1 MPSRRDFLKKASL
14 LSGGLGAAGTLPPA
28 ILRALEIE
36 PAAGSRF
43 LDAEHVVIL
52 MQENRSFDHA
62 YGTLRG
68 VRGFDDPRA
77 ITIPGGNPVWLQT
90 DDEGDTYVPF
100 GLKIHDSNSTWLN
113 CLPHDRHSEV
123 AAGNRGKHDRWLPV
137 MKSRFPE
144 YAGMPLTLGYY
155 DRSDI
160 PFYYSFADAFTVC
173 DQHFC
178 SLQTSTTPN
187 RLYLWTGTSR
197 DPRDPTTELLLSN
210 GQADHDTHIDWAT
223 FPERLEQHGIP
234 WKVYQNEL
242 DQPGGL
248 EPEAAAWLGNFGDNP
263 LEYFSQYHVEFH
275 PPRLEALRA
284 RLGTLQE
291 LLEAAPDDGISPEEG
306 ATRLGAIQ
314 SEIDAIGAELERCS
328 PENFAR
334 LPEREQRL
342 HQRAFTVNSGDPDQR
357 TLAAMEYQ
365 DGEELRD
372 IAVPAGDLFHQF
384 REDVNAGTLPVV
396 SWLVA
401 PENFSDHPSAP
412 WYGAWYVS
420 EALEILTR
428 NPEVWKK
435 TIFILTYDE
444 NDGYYDHVPPFV
456 APDPDLPGSGAA
468 TEGLDTGLEQ
478 DARGHPAGLGY
489 RVPMVIASP
498 WSRGGKVCSQVFDH
512 TSVLQFLEVFLSHKT
527 GEEIRETNIGEWRR
541 AICGDLT
548 TAFGTHDGTRDPAL
562 LPVEHDPFVG
572 GIHRAQFRED
582 PGSFKKLSEAEI
594 RDARE
599 NPWNSPVLPRQEAGM
614 RPSCALPYEL
624 HAEGRL
630 DRESGAFEISFE
642 AADRRFAGKAAGAPF
657 QVYAPGWYF
666 ADDAAS
672 YTDAPV
678 PKEECRRWSFA
689 VQAGGRVEYSWPLA
703 SFEDSYYHL
712 RTYGPNGFYRE
723 YRGDEGDPALG
734 IEAGY
739 SGDRLVFRF
748 ENRGEGPLDVR
759 VADHAYGAEPLL
771 LALAA
776 GASEVLPVELA
787 ASFRW
792 YDLGVTV
799 AGAERFARRY
809 AGRVETGDPGMS
821 DPLIGR
827 NGKATAKAEEADGG
841 DAGIRKE

>member
-1 MPSRRDFLKKASL
+1 MPSRRDFLKKAGL
-14 LSGGLGAAGTLPPA
+14 LSGGLGAAGVLPPA

-36 PAAGSRF
+36 PAAGSSF

-62 YGTLRG
+62 FGTLRG

-77 ITIPGGNPVWLQT
+77 ITTPGGNPVWLQT
-90 DDEGDTYVPF
+90 DEEGDTYAPF
-100 GLKIHDSNSTWLN
+100 GLKIHDSNSTWLS
-113 CLPHDRHSEV
+113 CLPHDRRSEV
-123 AAGNRGKHDRWLPV
+123 AAGNRGKHDRWLRV
-137 MKSRFPE
+137 MKSGYPG
-144 YAGMPLTLGYY
+144 YSGMPLTIGYY

-187 RLYLWTGTSR
+187 RLYLWSGTSR

-210 GQADHDTHIDWAT
+210 GQADHDTHIDWTT
-223 FPERLEQHGIP
+223 FPERLEQHGIA
-234 WKVYQNEL
+234 WKVYQNEI
-242 DQPGGL
+242 DHPTRL

-263 LEYFSQYHVEFH
+263 LEYFSQYHVEFY

-284 RLGTLQE
+284 RLGILQE
-291 LLEAAPDDGISPEEG
+291 RLLEPAKEGISPEEG

-314 SEIDAIGAELERCS
+314 REIDEIAAELERCS
-328 PENFAR
+328 PENFSR
-334 LPEREQRL
+334 LPAREQRL
-342 HQRAFTVNSGDPDQR
+342 HQRAFTVNTGDPDYR
-357 TLAAMEYQ
+357 KVVTLQYL

-372 IAVPAGDLFHQF
+372 VMVPAGDVFHQF
-384 REDVNAGTLPVV
+384 REDVNAGTLPMV

-420 EALEILTR
+420 EALDILTR

-456 APDPDLPGSGAA
+456 APHPDLPGSGAA
-468 TEGLDTGLEQ
+468 SPGIDTRLEQ
-478 DARGHPAGLGY
+478 DSHGHPAGLGY

-527 GEEIRETNIGEWRR
+527 GETIRETNIGEWRR
-541 AICGDLT
+541 AVCGDLT
-548 TAFGTHDGTRDPAL
+548 SAFGPSDETRDPAL
-562 LPVEHDPFVG
+562 VAVEHDPFVG
-572 GIHRAQFRED
+572 RIHRSQFRDD
-582 PGSFKKLSEAEI
+582 PVSFKKLSEAEI
-594 RDARE
+594 RDVRE
-599 NPWNSPVLPRQEAGM
+599 NPWSSPVLPRQEAGL

-630 DRESGAFEISFE
+630 NRESGAFEIGFE
-642 AADRRFAGKAAGAPF
+642 ASDRRFGEKSAGAPF
-657 QVYAPGWYF
+657 QVYAPGWYY

-672 YTDAPV
+672 YTDAPA

-689 VQAGGRVEYSWPLA
+689 VSAGGRVEYSWPLA
-703 SFEDSYYHL
+703 SFEGGYYNL

-723 YRGDEGDPALG
+723 YAGDEADPALG
-734 IEAGY
+734 IETRY
-739 SGDRLVFRF
+739 SDDRLVFRF
-748 ENRGEGPLDVR
+748 ENRGAGPLELLIVDR
-759 VADHAYGAEPLL
+759 AYGGKPVGLI
-771 LALAA
+771 LAP

-799 AGAERFARRY
+799 AGAERFSRRY
-809 AGRVETGDPGMS
+809 AGRVETGEPGMS

-827 NGKATAKAEEADGG
+827 NGTATAKAEGPDEGDGG
-841 DAGIRKE
+841 ARKD